1 MSVISGLRVSCPAT
15 AVALALLA
23 GGCAGHT
30 TTPPKA
36 GRSTATSTPSAT
48 ATPLTAAQLAWIKA
62 ITQLHKRIDKPFLAH
77 NLTLTRAKMTGLG
90 NTLRLCRDELHRLG
104 APGDPLQPVYVLVTK
119 ACRTYGK
126 GARCFATAASVSD
139 ASGATVAGTPQARTQ
154 RRSLS
159 CGFAAQG
166 NGSNQLGEAEARAT
180 AIKAQFP

>member
-1 MSVISGLRVSCPAT
+1 
-15 AVALALLA
+15 
-23 GGCAGHT
+23 
-30 TTPPKA
+30 
-36 GRSTATSTPSAT
+36 
-48 ATPLTAAQLAWIKA
+48 
-62 ITQLHKRIDKPFLAH
+62 
-77 NLTLTRAKMTGLG
+77 MTGLG
-90 NTLRLCRDELHRLG
+90 NMLRLCRDELHRLG
-104 APGDPLQPVYVLVTK
+104 APGGPLQPVYVLVTK